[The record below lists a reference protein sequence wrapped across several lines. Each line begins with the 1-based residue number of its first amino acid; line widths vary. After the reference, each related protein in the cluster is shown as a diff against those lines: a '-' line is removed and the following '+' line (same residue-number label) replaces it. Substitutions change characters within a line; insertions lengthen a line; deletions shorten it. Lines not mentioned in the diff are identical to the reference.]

1 MKIRNGFVSNSS
13 SSSFIIS
20 EENFLTVRDLA
31 TFMINKKI
39 EESKYECLDRIYLP
53 HNEDNYSEDNAD
65 VTIENLFEKIDI
77 ENPPEDLKCDIE
89 YIKEQEEYIKRLN
102 DIDENHP
109 VSFPSCNYDT
119 YIRKVGDCYLVA
131 TCNNTRWDLSEYT
144 TKLTENAKEALR
156 NYPKNVKY
164 HKQIKYI
171 LKGDNEFSHFD
182 IDFYDLDKE
191 IKGVET
197 YDYCDKHGKQSLV
210 RIWNT
215 VKFGRVCLECRKER
229 REKLIKIN
237 QISD

>member
-20 EENFLTVRDLA
+20 EEYFPTVRDIAIYML
-31 TFMINKKI
+31 NKKI
-39 EESKYECLDRIYLP
+39 EEAKYECLDKFYLP
-53 HNEDNYSEDNAD
+53 YGEDEIEEY
-65 VTIENLFEKIDI
+65 TIENLFQKIDI
-77 ENPPEDLKCDIE
+77 KNPPEDLKSDIE
-89 YIKEQEEYIKRLN
+89 YIQEQEEYIKRLN
-102 DIDENHP
+102 NIDENHP

-119 YIRKVGDCYLVA
+119 YIRKMGDCYLVA

-144 TKLTENAKEALR
+144 TKLTENAKDALR